1 MAYKYRGYEISLV
14 SHEDCYGR
22 CLTLY
27 VKAEPV
33 LKDWCV
39 DYLLSPPSGREDYHT
54 VYMGFEF
61 QTLWA
66 PTADTVE
73 ASYEHMKQ
81 LIDEE
86 HERCLEETGHLPP
99 AAQQ

>member
-14 SHEDCYGR
+14 SPEDCFGR
-22 CLTLY
+22 CLVRS

-33 LKDWCV
+33 LESWCV
-39 DYLLSPPSGREDYHT
+39 DHVLIPPSGRDDYHT

-61 QTLWA
+61 QTLRA

-73 ASYEHMKQ
+73 ASYERMEQ

-86 HERCLEETGHLPP
+86 HERCLEETGYVHPD
-99 AAQQ
+99 AKQ